1 MTKKEFLSYIAKNT
15 NKPISQID
23 EVLSEMVKYITK
35 TIAKGNKLTIP
46 QLGTF
51 SMKKRSARKGR
62 NPQTGEAIK
71 IAAKKVPYFSA
82 GAVLKRAVNGK

>member
-15 NKPISQID
+15 NKPISQVD
-23 EVLSEMVKYITK
+23 EILSEMVKYITK
-35 TIAKGNKLTIP
+35 TISKGNKLTIP

-51 SMKKRSARKGR
+51 SMKKRAARKGH

-71 IAAKKVPYFSA
+71 IAAKKVPHFSA
-82 GAVLKRAVNGK
+82 GAVLKRTVNGK